1 MRGCVYSLE
10 LLLVCF
16 CVGVCCGRYLATA
29 VSLAPQ
35 FLLSANMQ
43 QY

>member
-1 MRGCVYSLE
+1 LLRNV
-10 LLLVCF
+10 LLLQN
-16 CVGVCCGRYLATA
+16 RLLATA

-43 QY
+43 QYHKFKYSCTF